1 MLKLTNSLAVRTQR
15 PLWVENNESNPEEVL
30 LLVFRCSSTSSTH
43 QTRINCRRQSTTN
56 QTPIQPF
63 SFFASILSVICEVKM
78 NYLQSLVCCLYF
90 YFDWS
95 FLKSLPA
102 LQVDCSPFRGIG
114 PENRA
119 CPSNQH
125 KQSLKPLFQN
135 PSWKGNESGKE
146 TGVTAA
152 QRTHGLQSKEGFK
165 LHRQKRTNQYMNRKH
180 PISYFRFSCSRHHIL
195 PPPPSV

>member
-1 MLKLTNSLAVRTQR
+1 MQ
-15 PLWVENNESNPEEVL
+15 PLFL
-30 LLVFRCSSTSSTH
+30 LQLDF
-43 QTRINCRRQSTTN
+43 
-56 QTPIQPF
+56 
-63 SFFASILSVICEVKM
+63 
-78 NYLQSLVCCLYF
+78 
-90 YFDWS
+90 

-102 LQVDCSPFRGIG
+102 LQVDGSPFSGIG

-152 QRTHGLQSKEGFK
+152 QRTHKLHSKEDFK
-165 LHRQKRTNQYMNRKH
+165 LKRQKNRK
-180 PISYFRFSCSRHHIL
+180 
-195 PPPPSV
+195 SVD